1 KGHHLLALHA
11 VILRAGDR
19 LLEEANDPVPS
30 ALGERTKVP
39 LLALARLIIG
49 ADAAVDG
56 DLSLNRP
63 PKNDSRFDTANTGV
77 PRAQIVNKDSRS
89 ARLSLSW
96 TRHRGTANSCG
107 LLFPSPASSSRR
119 ESSCRPSSANMRAVT
134 PQMAQIDSARVQG
147 KHDR

>member
-1 KGHHLLALHA
+1 VLLPQRDSSVTSMASILRAWARLGKGHHLLALHA
-11 VILRAGDR
+11 DILRAGDR

-63 PKNDSRFDTANTGV
+63 QKNDSRFDTANTGV
-77 PRAQIVNKDSRS
+77 PRALGSIIPAPRVSPS
-89 ARLSLSW
+89 CCAAREGVW
-96 TRHRGTANSCG
+96 G
-107 LLFPSPASSSRR
+107 
-119 ESSCRPSSANMRAVT
+119 
-134 PQMAQIDSARVQG
+134 
-147 KHDR
+147 